1 MRQSCLK
8 CLQKDP
14 DKRYRSAQE
23 LADDLERFLN
33 GDSISI
39 SGPNL
44 LDRLLCTLGRGHHDV
59 EFRAWANMLFHFAW
73 IVFAANLLSFLVV
86 GKLHAARPLVWLA
99 TFRATEFAGMA
110 LVFWLY
116 RTDWYPPQGK
126 PARQLWA
133 LWLGYIAGS
142 LALFL
147 VDYGMAPS
155 DQAFEYWREYPRL
168 AILSSLGF
176 VMMGSSYWGYC
187 YGIGAGFLLL
197 ALILPLDPSLAPLLF
212 GLGWGASLIALARHL
227 GKLSEEA

>member
-86 GKLHAARPLVWLA
+86 GKLHAAE
-99 TFRATEFAGMA
+99 TAG
-110 LVFWLY
+110 V
-116 RTDWYPPQGK
+116 
-126 PARQLWA
+126 
-133 LWLGYIAGS
+133 AGHFPRNGICGHGAGI
-142 LALFL
+142 LAL
-147 VDYGMAPS
+147 S
-155 DQAFEYWREYPRL
+155 N
-168 AILSSLGF
+168 
-176 VMMGSSYWGYC
+176 
-187 YGIGAGFLLL
+187 
-197 ALILPLDPSLAPLLF
+197 
-212 GLGWGASLIALARHL
+212 
-227 GKLSEEA
+227 